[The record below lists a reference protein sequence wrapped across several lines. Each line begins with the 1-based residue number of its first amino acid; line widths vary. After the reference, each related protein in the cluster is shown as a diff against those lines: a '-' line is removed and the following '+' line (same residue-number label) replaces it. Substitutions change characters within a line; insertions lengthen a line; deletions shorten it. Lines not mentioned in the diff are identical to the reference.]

1 MEDINEESEIY
12 LPGQSLD
19 KDQVLMPDLSTY
31 DMLHS
36 MSVQWPF
43 LSIDVIKDQLGD
55 ERRNVLLADIITNTY
70 LAVSANDVFGR
81 GDTGR

>member
-1 MEDINEESEIY
+1 MEDINEESEVY

-19 KDQVLMPDLSTY
+19 KDQVLMPDLTAY

-36 MSVQWPF
+36 VTVQWPF

-55 ERRNVLLADIITNTY
+55 ERRNVCM
-70 LAVSANDVFGR
+70 S
-81 GDTGR
+81 DTSSKLTS

>member
-1 MEDINEESEIY
+1 MEDVHDASEVY
-12 LPGQSLD
+12 LPFKPMD

-43 LSIDVIKDQLGD
+43 LSFDVIKDQLGE
-55 ERRNVLLADIITNTY
+55 ERRNVRLSL
-70 LAVSANDVFGR
+70 SAFFGEYS
-81 GDTGR
+81 

>member
-19 KDQVLMPDLSTY
+19 RDQVLMPDLSTY

-55 ERRNVLLADIITNTY
+55 ERRNVLLADIITKTY

>member
-1 MEDINEESEIY
+1 MENINEESDVY

-19 KDQVLMPDLSTY
+19 KDQVLMPDLTTY

-36 MSVQWPF
+36 VSVQWPF

-55 ERRNVLLADIITNTY
+55 ERRNVSMS
-70 LAVSANDVFGR
+70 VSSSN
-81 GDTGR
+81 

>member
-55 ERRNVLLADIITNTY
+55 ERRNVLLADIITKTY